1 MVSISLR
8 NVCLDYPLYGAYDYS
23 LKRRLLGHLIR
34 EEGEMR
40 IILPSTTSRSRPR
53 PARGSG
59 LPAPT
64 APANQPCCG

>member
-40 IILPSTTSRSRPR
+40 IILPSTTSRSRRKPAHASAL
-53 PARGSG
+53 PAR
-59 LPAPT
+59 T
-64 APANQPCCG
+64 APANRRCCG